1 MKATTNNIALVT
13 IATCLLV
20 LATDRIYGRFFD
32 KMPSRVYV
40 MGGDMSVSVDGGH
53 LESVTEVERL
63 NYAVLAPLNDSLEVE
78 VKGGKLDY
86 PTDWRGNLIV
96 SPNN

>member
-1 MKATTNNIALVT
+1 MKPTLNGVAMTT
-13 IATCLLV
+13 IAACLLV
-20 LATDRIYGRFFD
+20 LAADRVYGRFFD
-32 KMPSRVYV
+32 RMPSRVYV

-53 LESVTEVERL
+53 LESVTEVQRL
-63 NYAVLAPLNDSLEVE
+63 NYAELAPLSYPLEVE

-96 SPNN
+96 IPSK